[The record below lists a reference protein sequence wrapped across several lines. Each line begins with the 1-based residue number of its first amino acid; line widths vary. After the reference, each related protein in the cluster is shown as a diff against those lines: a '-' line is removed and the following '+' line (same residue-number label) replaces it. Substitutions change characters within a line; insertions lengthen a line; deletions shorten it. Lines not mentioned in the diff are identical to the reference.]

1 VLERR
6 SLVSVRPKL
15 ESNACKQEIHRFLK
29 ETMSLFSPFKLRGIE
44 FKNRIGVSPMCEYS
58 AKDGHPQPWHLV
70 HLGSRAVGG
79 AGVVF
84 TEATGVQTIG
94 RISPQ
99 DTGIYLDAHVD
110 SWRPIAQ
117 FIKGH
122 GAVAGMQ
129 LAHAGRKGSTEVP
142 WRGGK
147 GIAVSEGGWIP
158 VAPSAVAFDDGYIL
172 PRELSL
178 AEIDQVVAD
187 FVKAAQRALA
197 AGFQVLEIHAAH
209 GYLLH
214 EFYSPL
220 SNFRKDEYGGSF
232 DNRVRLVLRVA
243 RAVRE
248 VVPENLPLFIRISA
262 TDWTEGGWN
271 IEQSIEL
278 CRKLKALGLDLVD
291 TSSGGNVPRAKI
303 PVEAGYQVPF
313 AAAIRRD
320 AGIAT
325 GAVGMITE
333 PLQAETIINSG
344 QADMIFLARELLRD
358 PYWPR
363 RAAQALG
370 AKIEPPAQYLRAW

>member
-1 VLERR
+1 
-6 SLVSVRPKL
+6 
-15 ESNACKQEIHRFLK
+15 
-29 ETMSLFSPFKLRGIE
+29 MSLFSPLELRGIE

-58 AKDGHPQPWHLV
+58 AKDGHPQTWHLV

-79 AGVVF
+79 AAVVF
-84 TEATGVQTIG
+84 TEATAVQAIG

-99 DTGIYLDAHVD
+99 DTGIYLDVHVD

-117 FIKGH
+117 FIKAH

-147 GIAVSEGGWIP
+147 GITVSEGGWIP
-158 VAPSAVAFDDGYIL
+158 VAPSAAAFDEGYIL
-172 PRELSL
+172 PKELSL
-178 AEIDQVVAD
+178 AEIDQVVVD
-187 FVKAAQRALA
+187 FVKATQRALA
-197 AGFQVLEIHAAH
+197 AGFQVIEIHAAH

-220 SNFRKDEYGGSF
+220 SNFRKDAYGGSF
-232 DNRVRLVLRVA
+232 ENRVRLVLRVA
-243 RAVRE
+243 KAVRE
-248 VVPENLPLFIRISA
+248 AVPDNLPLFTRISA
-262 TDWTEGGWN
+262 TDWTEGGWD
-271 IEQSIEL
+271 IAQSVEL
-278 CRKLKALGLDLVD
+278 CRRLKAQGVDLVD
-291 TSSGGNVPRAKI
+291 ASSGGNVPRAKI

-313 AAAIRRD
+313 AETIRRD

-333 PLQAETIINSG
+333 PAQAERIINTG
-344 QADMIFLARELLRD
+344 QADMVFLARESLRD

-363 RAAQALG
+363 RAAQTLHV
-370 AKIEPPAQYLRAW
+370 KIEPPVQYLRAW